1 MKAGWE
7 VKPLGEVCGKITD
20 GSHNPPKGVELSDF
34 LMLSSKN
41 VWDDRIIFDK
51 PRFLSE
57 QHFWDENKRT
67 DVTAGDVLLTI
78 VGTIGRCAVVS
89 ESDRK
94 FTLQRS
100 VAVLKPLA
108 DHIDSRFLM
117 YALQSMLERL
127 VDGSQ
132 GAAQK
137 GIYLK
142 ALRVLPIPIPP
153 LEEQKRIVAVL
164 DAAFEGLTRAKEN
177 AEANLQNARE
187 LFEAGRSSIFE
198 AQLKNS
204 PLVQLGKICSRVSV
218 GHVGETTKHY
228 VEEGGVPF
236 LRSQN
241 VRPTGIE
248 LDGAKRITHDF
259 HMSLKKS
266 QLIGGELLFVR
277 VGANR
282 GQCCYVPEGLGEL
295 NCANVV
301 FGRPKTGNVNYL
313 AHYCQSRV
321 GQENLLG
328 MTTGSAQGVI
338 NTRSVATLPIPMPEE
353 SIQFE
358 TSKNLDRLQ
367 SSSMATEDQY
377 GTKLTDIA
385 DLRQSLLQKAFA
397 GELT

>member
-7 VKPLGEVCGKITD
+7 VQPLGDVCNLIGGGTPSKKAKDYYGGTIPWVTVRDMNVETIEVTDHSITEV
-20 GSHNPPKGVELSDF
+20 GLKNSSSKVIPKGEVIIASRVGLGKVCKLSADMAINQD
-34 LMLSSKN
+34 LKG
-41 VWDDRIIFDK
+41 VI
-51 PRFLSE
+51 P
-57 QHFWDENKRT
+57 KRT
-67 DVTAGDVLLTI
+67 NEI
-78 VGTIGRCAVVS
+78 
-89 ESDRK
+89 DRQ
-94 FTLQRS
+94 FLFYWFQS
-100 VAVLKPLA
+100 VASFIEENGVGATVQGVKL
-108 DHIDSRFLM
+108 SFLNS
-117 YALQSMLERL
+117 LDFP
-127 VDGSQ
+127 V
-132 GAAQK
+132 
-137 GIYLK
+137 
-142 ALRVLPIPIPP
+142 VP